1 MLKFNINNFGMKR
14 SGIISRLTELEIY
27 ALYYAVQ
34 AKIKLLEWESILNTS
49 RQNIKKPIQRRV
61 AQLSMT
67 NRYRVAEVFLEPA
80 LLFLDKINI

>member
-49 RQNIKKPIQRRV
+49 R
-61 AQLSMT
+61 
-67 NRYRVAEVFLEPA
+67 
-80 LLFLDKINI
+80 